1 MNSYLHYIYLRD
13 RHAAQKNN
21 KEEIFLRSCSIHPVS
36 TLSLNSNSSH
46 NHTFHTQKKRGKKNN
61 SVSNSGPENAP
72 SSQLLP
78 ESDPVSFG
86 VEKAGF

>member
-1 MNSYLHYIYLRD
+1 MGEKPHCYILQHFMKLKQLNHGY
-13 RHAAQKNN
+13 QKM
-21 KEEIFLRSCSIHPVS
+21 I
-36 TLSLNSNSSH
+36 
-46 NHTFHTQKKRGKKNN
+46 KKKSGKKNN